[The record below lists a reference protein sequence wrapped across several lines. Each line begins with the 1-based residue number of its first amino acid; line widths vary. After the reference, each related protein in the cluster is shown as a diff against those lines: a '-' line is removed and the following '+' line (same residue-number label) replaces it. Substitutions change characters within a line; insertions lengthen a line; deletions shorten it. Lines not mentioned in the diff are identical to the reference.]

1 MNAGARF
8 PLMVA
13 VTAALVFAGTFVAV
27 RALDDPARP
36 QAAVPRPASIP
47 TLGPTPSARVIG
59 SAAPHSLPGLQSEPT
74 AAPTVSATATATA
87 TATFVAPPPGGDT
100 GGDDGGDTG
109 GGG

>member
-8 PLMVA
+8 PLMVL
-13 VTAALVFAGTFVAV
+13 VTAALVSAGTFVTV
-27 RALDDPARP
+27 RALDDPARQ

-47 TLGPTPSARVIG
+47 TLGPTPSARVNG

-74 AAPTVSATATATA
+74 AAPTATATA
-87 TATFVAPPPGGDT
+87 TATFVAPQQDGDT
-100 GGDDGGDTG
+100 GGDNGGDTG